1 MRLLQV
7 ASPDVTTSFELKVN
21 TMIAQVS
28 KTSSHK
34 LIMGSE
40 APALEVK
47 TLDGTVWKLAD
58 QRPEN
63 YTMIVFYRG
72 AHCPLCEQSVS
83 DLEQKLEAFRQL
95 GIEVIAISG
104 DTQAKAEA
112 FKTKVNLQQV
122 PIGYGLSPD
131 DMRRW
136 GLYLSKGHFESEPT
150 LFSEP
155 AVFLVKP
162 DGRLYFANIGTHPF
176 SRISFDF
183 LLNGLDYVINNDYPF
198 RGTEG

>member
-1 MRLLQV
+1 
-7 ASPDVTTSFELKVN
+7 
-21 TMIAQVS
+21 MIAQVS
-28 KTSSHK
+28 KTRSSK
-34 LIMGSE
+34 LIMGN
-40 APALEVK
+40 AVPALEVN

-58 QRPEN
+58 QRPKN

-72 AHCPLCEQSVS
+72 AHCPLCEQSVG
-83 DLEQKLEAFRQL
+83 DLEQKIEAFRQL
-95 GIEVIAISG
+95 GVTVIAISG
-104 DTQAKAEA
+104 DMQAKAEA
-112 FKTKVNLQQV
+112 FKATANLQQV
-122 PIGYGLSPD
+122 PIGYGLSSE

-136 GLYLSKGHFESEPT
+136 GLYLSKGHFASEPT

-176 SRISFDF
+176 SRIGFDF
-183 LLNGLDYVINNDYPF
+183 LLNGLDYVINNDYLF